1 MAAGSVRAAL
11 AAAAMLL
18 GALPAAAQLTNAS
31 VNSLGLSGNDT
42 ATVRGFGAISVNPA
56 GLAMPGSEFSLALV
70 PLRVAAAIG
79 PVTPGDVKPFEGRLV
94 PERTK
99 ESWLQRVLA
108 ADGQRGAVA
117 IDVTEIALTFWN
129 VGLQLSTLVA
139 ADVRLPPS
147 VIEAVLFGNAGRT
160 GAPSD
165 VSLADVWVEGYA
177 ATSAGLSL
185 ALPLPVLEESVG
197 QLAAGVTV
205 KYTQGHAVAV
215 GRSAGSLSAET
226 LQADL
231 DSFLIHTRIEDA
243 DIADYVNGGS
253 GFGLDLGLMLSL
265 DRLFVGAA
273 VQNLFNTFAWDESL
287 LTYRRVTAAFEDGS
301 FSFDHGT
308 QPYGEAPAD
317 AQELIA
323 ELTFKPALRLG
334 AAYLLVDDFTI
345 SSDVHYRFGDGI
357 AFESPVPPGP
367 GNRISADRLPAPARR
382 SGSGHRRRPVRQRRV
397 VHPGTGE
404 PVGGH
409 FQPTRWRDRPDRT
422 LVRQSGTAAPGC
434 GAAGEPPDRGRR
446 RGCRLGVSRRAGR
459 QKR

>member
-334 AAYLLVDDFTI
+334 AAYFLVDDFTI

-357 AFESPVPPGP
+357 AFEPQFHLGLGIEYRPIDFLHLRGGLAVVTGGVQFGSGVSFILGPVNLSAAISSQPGGVIAQIGLSFGNQVPRLPDAVPPANPRTGA
-367 GNRISADRLPAPARR
+367 GGADAASA
-382 SGSGHRRRPVRQRRV
+382 
-397 VHPGTGE
+397 
-404 PVGGH
+404 
-409 FQPTRWRDRPDRT
+409 
-422 LVRQSGTAAPGC
+422 
-434 GAAGEPPDRGRR
+434 
-446 RGCRLGVSRRAGR
+446 
-459 QKR
+459 

>member
-1 MAAGSVRAAL
+1 M
-11 AAAAMLL
+11 
-18 GALPAAAQLTNAS
+18 
-31 VNSLGLSGNDT
+31 
-42 ATVRGFGAISVNPA
+42 
-56 GLAMPGSEFSLALV
+56 
-70 PLRVAAAIG
+70 
-79 PVTPGDVKPFEGRLV
+79 
-94 PERTK
+94 
-99 ESWLQRVLA
+99 
-108 ADGQRGAVA
+108 
-117 IDVTEIALTFWN
+117 
-129 VGLQLSTLVA
+129 
-139 ADVRLPPS
+139 
-147 VIEAVLFGNAGRT
+147 
-160 GAPSD
+160 
-165 VSLADVWVEGYA
+165 WVEGYA

-185 ALPLPVLEESVG
+185 ALPIPVLEESVG

-215 GRSAGSLSAET
+215 GRSAGSLSAQT
-226 LQADL
+226 LRADL

-243 DIADYVNGGS
+243 DSADYVNGGS

-308 QPYGEAPAD
+308 RPYAEAPAD

-334 AAYLLVDDFTI
+334 AAYLLVDDLTI

-357 AFESPVPPGP
+357 AFDPQFHLGLGIEYRPIDFLHLRGGLAVVTG
-367 GNRISADRLPAPARR
+367 GVQF
-382 SGSGHRRRPVRQRRV
+382 GSGVSFILGPVNLS
-397 VHPGTGE
+397 
-404 PVGGH
+404 GGH
-409 FQPTRWRDRPDRT
+409 CQPTRWRDRPDRT

>member
-1 MAAGSVRAAL
+1 MRRPATGSVRAAL
-11 AAAAMLL
+11 AAVALLLAAF
-18 GALPAAAQLTNAS
+18 PAAAQLTNAS

-94 PERTK
+94 PDRTK

-108 ADGQRGAVA
+108 ANGQRGAVA

-226 LQADL
+226 LRADL

-243 DIADYVNGGS
+243 DSADYVNGGS

-308 QPYGEAPAD
+308 RPYGEAPAD

-334 AAYLLVDDFTI
+334 AAYLLVDD
-345 SSDVHYRFGDGI
+345 SHD
-357 AFESPVPPGP
+357 
-367 GNRISADRLPAPARR
+367 L
-382 SGSGHRRRPVRQRRV
+382 Q
-397 VHPGTGE
+397 
-404 PVGGH
+404 
-409 FQPTRWRDRPDRT
+409 
-422 LVRQSGTAAPGC
+422 
-434 GAAGEPPDRGRR
+434 
-446 RGCRLGVSRRAGR
+446 
-459 QKR
+459 